1 MDRPREEYERLR
13 DCFLRGG
20 YLQENPVWPQFAR
33 VGFFGLLTSINT
45 GAYVVEVY
53 AAPAPRWCG
62 KRNPGQEALEQAYR
76 MLV

>member
-13 DCFLRGG
+13 DYFLRGG
-20 YLQENPVWPQFAR
+20 SMQENPVWTQFVL
-33 VGFFGLLTSINT
+33 VGFFSLLTSINT

-53 AAPAPRWCG
+53 EAPTPRWCG
-62 KRNPGQEALEQAYR
+62 KRNPGQEALEQAYC